1 MRHLLVL
8 AIAALWLV
16 PGSGFAAAQEA
27 TPEAAAVERT
37 NVRYFLPYTP
47 DGLATGLS
55 VSGEVSGSCLT
66 ESLAA
71 VGRPDAWVCTEAES
85 GDRYDPCFENPFGA
99 MDEVSELACVESPFA
114 TDVIRFTL
122 TEPLQRQKEMV
133 LPPEGMIEPGPP
145 MMPPSAEAPY
155 QMPPSTIAPG
165 DVPADG
171 GEIVAVPAPMPAPMP
186 EMMPP
191 PMPDPASAVLP
202 GLAEQPEVADEAL
215 DPLEIPWALELAN
228 GERCTL
234 LTGATA
240 VLAGQRM
247 NYGCEGGG
255 YVLGEV
261 DQRRQ
266 VWTVSYLAADAFA
279 SDLVAVAVVWV

>member
-8 AIAALWLV
+8 AVVAVWLV
-16 PGSGFAAAQEA
+16 PGAAVAQEA
-27 TPEAAAVERT
+27 TPQAATVERT
-37 NVRYFLPYTP
+37 NIRYFLPYTP
-47 DGLATGLS
+47 DGLAAGLT
-55 VSGEVSGSCLT
+55 VSGEVSGACFS

-71 VGRPDAWVCTEAES
+71 VGRPDAWVCSALES
-85 GDRYDPCFENPFGA
+85 GDRYDPCFENPFGPIN
-99 MDEVSELACVESPFA
+99 EPSELACVDSPFA
-114 TDVIRFTL
+114 TDVVRFTL
-122 TEPLQRQKEMV
+122 TEPLQREKDIAAAPPAVIQEGAPPPAPAGAMGETAYPAPMTPAEPAGIPG
-133 LPPEGMIEPGPP
+133 LPAPSESLPMPAAPVEPPL
-145 MMPPSAEAPY
+145 MPA
-155 QMPPSTIAPG
+155 APG
-165 DVPADG
+165 DAPAMADQPAD
-171 GEIVAVPAPMPAPMP
+171 
-186 EMMPP
+186 
-191 PMPDPASAVLP
+191 
-202 GLAEQPEVADEAL
+202 VADVAL

-240 VLAGQRM
+240 VLAGQRL

-279 SDLVAVAVVWV
+279 SELVPVSVVWV